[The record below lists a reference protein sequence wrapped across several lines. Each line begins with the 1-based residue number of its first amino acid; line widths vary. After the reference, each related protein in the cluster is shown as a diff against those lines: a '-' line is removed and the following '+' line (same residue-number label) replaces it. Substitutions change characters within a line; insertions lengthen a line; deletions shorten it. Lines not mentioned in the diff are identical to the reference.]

1 MSLTP
6 LELNRVMTLPF
17 VTTDFVS
24 PQEPLQH
31 KDDPGDNTGLAAG
44 AGIGGAVVVILVIIG
59 VVVFIRYCM
68 HIRQSLNLCDIII
81 IVVHS
86 LCLFKNIGKN
96 TILFS
101 CSHDLLNFVYF

>member
-1 MSLTP
+1 MSLTT
-6 LELNRVMTLPF
+6 LGLNRVMTLPLL
-17 VTTDFVS
+17 TTDFVS
-24 PQEPLQH
+24 PQVALKH

-68 HIRQSLNLCDIII
+68 HIRQSLNLCHITI

-86 LCLFKNIGKN
+86 LCLFKNIGKK
-96 TILFS
+96 LRF
-101 CSHDLLNFVYF
+101 

>member
-1 MSLTP
+1 MSLTT

-44 AGIGGAVVVILVIIG
+44 AGVGGAVVVILVIIG
-59 VVVFIRYCM
+59 VIVFIRYCM
-68 HIRQSLNLCDIII
+68 HICQSLNLCNITI

-86 LCLFKNIGKN
+86 LCLFKNIGKTF
-96 TILFS
+96 TILILCMMIF
-101 CSHDLLNFVYF
+101 F